1 VAGSEGEVA
10 TDFCGF
16 WGLRE
21 GGFLET
27 GSDRWLVGEFVA
39 VLHCESMSTIAEI
52 EAAVERLPRRQ
63 QGVLL
68 QKLAKRLIGPSC
80 YDLAR
85 DLFEK
90 PGKLGASGKKD
101 LSTNKAHMAGFGR

>member
-1 VAGSEGEVA
+1 LEG
-10 TDFCGF
+10 
-16 WGLRE
+16 RN
-21 GGFLET
+21 
-27 GSDRWLVGEFVA
+27 DRWLAGPVA
-39 VLHCESMSTIAEI
+39 AALLVQPMSTIAEI

-68 QKLAKRLIGPSC
+68 RKLAKRLTGPSC

-90 PGKLGASGKKD
+90 PGKLGANGKND
-101 LSTNKAHMAGFGR
+101 LSTNKAYLAGFGRPAKKRAR